1 MQSLKPFILVILL
14 VFSLVG
20 VNAIGKFYAND
31 PIRAGQELD
40 ILSVIR
46 NPTNDDFEDVNVRL
60 FIYDLGIMIPAGSF
74 DIDDKESK
82 VARVYWNVP
91 NSIPSGMYLA
101 KLSASNKDFRDSK
114 HFYITII

>member
-1 MQSLKPFILVILL
+1 MQIKSLIITFLL

-20 VNAIGKFYAND
+20 VNAIGRFYTNN
-31 PIRAGQELD
+31 PVMAGEELE

-91 NSIPSGMYLA
+91 NSIRSGMYLA
-101 KLSASNKDFRDSK
+101 KLSVSNQDFRDSE